1 MTESIDNIQRYLM
14 NNPDAMPSQVATD
27 LKVTE
32 WQVVS
37 ALPQEQVTLLPLP
50 EKDSLLTS
58 LAEWGPMTTIIA
70 VSGSVFEFKGP
81 FPRGKYAH
89 GYYNLITKGD
99 GLHGHLKL
107 DNVSAIALVSKP
119 FRGNESHSINF
130 FGAEGEMIFKV
141 YLGRDKQRRLLTDQV
156 VRFNALKA
164 RVSSAA

>member
-130 FGAEGEMIFKV
+130 FGAQGEMIFKV
-141 YLGRDKQRRLLTDQV
+141 YLGRDKQRRLLADQV

>member
-107 DNVSAIALVSKP
+107 DHVSAIALVSKP

-130 FGAEGEMIFKV
+130 FGAQGEMIFKV
-141 YLGRDKQRRLLTDQV
+141 YLGRDKQRRLLADQV

>member
-107 DNVSAIALVSKP
+107 DHVSTIALVSKP